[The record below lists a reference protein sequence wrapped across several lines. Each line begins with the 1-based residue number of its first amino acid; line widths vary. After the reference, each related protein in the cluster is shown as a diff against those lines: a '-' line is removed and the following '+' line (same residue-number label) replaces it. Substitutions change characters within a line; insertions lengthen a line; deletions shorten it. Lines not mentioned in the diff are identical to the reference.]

1 MHEPELFSHRETI
14 RSEPAAQSPKDA
26 PRIPQPIFSDQVID
40 PAVQRAQER
49 TPR

>member
-1 MHEPELFSHRETI
+1 MPESELFSHRETI
-14 RSEPAAQSPKDA
+14 RSEPTAPSSKDA
-26 PRIPQPIFSDQVID
+26 PRIPQPVFSDRVVD